1 MNVLS
6 LFDGMSCGQI
16 ALDRL
21 GINVNNYYAAE
32 IDKYAIEITQKNYP
46 DTIQLGDV
54 TKWQG
59 WDIDWSSIDLVSGG
73 FPCQAWSIA
82 GKQQGDRDP
91 RGMLFWTMLDIIK
104 KVRDNN
110 PDAYFLMENVKMKKE
125 FEDYIT
131 NHTKAALGRVEK
143 HLINSSLVSAQ
154 SRQRYYWTNIPNIV
168 QPENKGEVL
177 EDVLIN
183 KSSILEDF
191 RVERT
196 PNPELLRKT
205 PNYWQFD
212 RSGKGYSSQQDRVRR
227 TDVPSNTLSAGHSSI
242 PQIWVNCPHTF
253 RKLTPIECERL
264 QTVPDRYTEGVSNSQ
279 RYKMLGNGW
288 TVEVIK
294 HIYKFMEWN

>member
-1 MNVLS
+1 MKVLS

-16 ALDRL
+16 ALNRL
-21 GINVNNYYAAE
+21 KVDIETYYAAE
-32 IDKYAIEITQKNYP
+32 IDKFAIEITQKNYP

-54 TKWQG
+54 TKWQD

-104 KVRDNN
+104 KVRESN

-125 FEDYIT
+125 FEEYIT
-131 NHTKAALGRVEK
+131 SHTVAALGRVEK

-168 QPENKGEVL
+168 QPENKGKVL
-177 EDVLIN
+177 EDILIS
-183 KSSILEDF
+183 KYSILEDF

-264 QTVPDRYTEGVSNSQ
+264 QTVPDGYTEGVSNSQ

-288 TVEVIK
+288 TVDVIA

>member
-16 ALDRL
+16 ALNRL
-21 GINVNNYYAAE
+21 GIGINNYYAAE

-54 TKWQG
+54 TKWQD

-104 KVRDNN
+104 KVRESN

-125 FEDYIT
+125 FEEYIT
-131 NHTKAALGRVEK
+131 SHTVAALGRVEK

-168 QPENKGEVL
+168 QPENKGKVL
-177 EDVLIN
+177 EDILIS
-183 KSSILEDF
+183 KYSILEDF

-253 RKLTPIECERL
+253 RKLTPTECERL
-264 QTVPDRYTEGVSNSQ
+264 QTVPDGYTEGVSNSQ

-288 TVEVIK
+288 TVDVIK